1 MTTLATIIKKYRY
14 STSATTLQTSVI
26 DDVFLRPSQHTR
38 PAPGRRCCDGRRN
51 TSSMTLVWSVVALVL
66 YLYFLMIVARV
77 VIDVTRQFAR
87 SWRPAGVAAIGL
99 EAVYSSTDPPVKL

>member
-1 MTTLATIIKKYRY
+1 
-14 STSATTLQTSVI
+14 
-26 DDVFLRPSQHTR
+26 
-38 PAPGRRCCDGRRN
+38 
-51 TSSMTLVWSVVALVL
+51 MTLVWSVVALVL

-99 EAVYSSTDPPVKL
+99 EAVYSSTDPPVKLFRRLIPPVRLGPVSLDLSVWILLIAILALRWLALTLA

>member
-1 MTTLATIIKKYRY
+1 
-14 STSATTLQTSVI
+14 
-26 DDVFLRPSQHTR
+26 
-38 PAPGRRCCDGRRN
+38 
-51 TSSMTLVWSVVALVL
+51 MTLVWSVVALVL

-99 EAVYSSTDPPVKL
+99 EAVYSSTDPPVKLFRRLIPPVRLGPVSLDLSVWILLFAILGLRWLALTLA

>member
-1 MTTLATIIKKYRY
+1 
-14 STSATTLQTSVI
+14 
-26 DDVFLRPSQHTR
+26 
-38 PAPGRRCCDGRRN
+38 
-51 TSSMTLVWSVVALVL
+51 MTLVWSVVALVL

-99 EAVYSSTDPPVKL
+99 EAVYSSTDPPVKLFRRLIPPVRLGPVSLDLSVWILLIAILALRWLALSLA

>member
-1 MTTLATIIKKYRY
+1 
-14 STSATTLQTSVI
+14 
-26 DDVFLRPSQHTR
+26 
-38 PAPGRRCCDGRRN
+38 
-51 TSSMTLVWSVVALVL
+51 MTLVWSVVALVL

-99 EAVYSSTDPPVKL
+99 EAVYSSTDPPVKLFRRLIPPVRLGPVSLDLSVWILLIAILALRWLALSLAS

>member
-1 MTTLATIIKKYRY
+1 
-14 STSATTLQTSVI
+14 
-26 DDVFLRPSQHTR
+26 
-38 PAPGRRCCDGRRN
+38 
-51 TSSMTLVWSVVALVL
+51 MTLVWSVVALVL

-99 EAVYSSTDPPVKL
+99 EAVYSSTDPPVKLFRRLIPPVRLGPVSLYLSVWILLIAILALRWLALSLAS

>member
-1 MTTLATIIKKYRY
+1 
-14 STSATTLQTSVI
+14 
-26 DDVFLRPSQHTR
+26 
-38 PAPGRRCCDGRRN
+38 
-51 TSSMTLVWSVVALVL
+51 MTLVWSVVALVL

-99 EAVYSSTDPPVKL
+99 EAVYSSTDPPVKLFRRLIPPVRLGPVSLDLSAWILLIAILALRWLALSLAS